1 MKYYGKLQKF
11 STTPGFTPCI
21 YPVPPV
27 LTEKHLDSERVDVG
41 VTKNHYQNFYLK
53 KCHKS
58 QKIAGLETLF
68 RRRIETFLKII

>member
-21 YPVPPV
+21 YPVRPV
-27 LTEKHLDSERVDVG
+27 LTKKQRDSERVDVG

-53 KCHKS
+53 
-58 QKIAGLETLF
+58 
-68 RRRIETFLKII
+68 R